1 LDERTP
7 AWGIEPVPER
17 LRVLGALDTTL
28 LWGNLGVS
36 LLVLVLAAFL
46 VPSLSLP
53 QAVVAIVA
61 GVAIGCTMLALAG
74 MIGADARVPAMVLL
88 RAPLGR
94 RGSYV
99 PTALNVLQGLGWATF
114 ELIVIAAAAAA
125 LSDEL
130 FGFRA
135 TSFWTVVFGGVAAA
149 MALAG
154 PISVVRRFIRK
165 VALWA
170 VPASLVYLTVW
181 ALTREDVGVLWG
193 QPGQGGSIWL
203 GIDLV
208 VAITVSWIPLAADYT
223 RFSRDRRAALVG
235 TGVGYAIGSAWMLLL
250 GVILV
255 LARDLSDPVALPI
268 AVAAAG
274 LAAALALLAVTVD
287 ETDEAF
293 ANVYSTAVSIQ
304 NVAPELPQRLLIGG
318 VATLATI
325 GALAID
331 IRNYETYLLLLGSV
345 FVPLFGVLMADWLL
359 AGRRYDRDRVFGAP
373 ALRTGPL
380 VAWVAGFALY
390 HWLHQPPLGPDWWV
404 DLVERTDPP
413 ELGVGATLPSFAFAF
428 LLTMLLGAVARRA
441 PAAARADA

>member
-1 LDERTP
+1 M
-7 AWGIEPVPER
+7 
-17 LRVLGALDTTL
+17 DTTL

-53 QAVVAIVA
+53 QALVAIVA
-61 GVAIGCTMLALAG
+61 GIVIGCSMLGLAG
-74 MIGADARVPAMVLL
+74 MIGADARVPAMVLM
-88 RAPLGR
+88 RAPLGH
-94 RGSYV
+94 RGSYA

-135 TSFWTVVFGGVAAA
+135 TWFWTIVFGVVAAA
-149 MALAG
+149 MAMAG
-154 PISVVRRFIRK
+154 PVGVVRRFIRT

-170 VPASLVYLTVW
+170 VPASLVYLTAW
-181 ALTREDVGVLWG
+181 ALTREDAGDLWA
-193 QPGQGGSIWL
+193 QPGKGGSVWL

-223 RFSRDRRAALVG
+223 RFATGRRAALVG
-235 TGVGYAIGSAWMLLL
+235 TGLGYAIGSAWVLLL
-250 GVILV
+250 GVVLV
-255 LARDLSDPVALPI
+255 LARGLSDPVSLPV

-274 LAAALALLAVTVD
+274 VAAALALLAVTVD

-304 NVAPELPQRLLIGG
+304 NVAPELPQRVLIAA
-318 VATLATI
+318 VAALATA

-345 FVPLFGVLMADWLL
+345 FVPLFGVLLADWLL
-359 AGRRYDRDRVFGAP
+359 AGRHYDRDDVFAAP
-373 ALRTGPL
+373 PFRAGP
-380 VAWVAGFALY
+380 VAAWIAGFALY
-390 HWLHQPPLGPDWWV
+390 HWLHQPPLGPSWWV
-404 DLVERTDPP
+404 DVVERTSPP
-413 ELGVGATLPSFAFAF
+413 ELGVGATLPSFALAFA
-428 LLTMLLGAVARRA
+428 LTALLGFGRRE
-441 PAAARADA
+441 PAAAETH

>member
-1 LDERTP
+1 
-7 AWGIEPVPER
+7 
-17 LRVLGALDTTL
+17 
-28 LWGNLGVS
+28 VS

-53 QAVVAIVA
+53 QALVAIVA
-61 GVAIGCTMLALAG
+61 GIAIGCTMLGLAG
-74 MIGADARVPAMVLL
+74 MIGADARVPAMVLM
-88 RAPLGR
+88 RAPLGH
-94 RGSYV
+94 RGSYA

-125 LSDEL
+125 LCDEL

-135 TSFWTVVFGGVAAA
+135 TWFWTIVFGVVAGA

-154 PISVVRRFIRK
+154 PIGVVRRFIRK

-170 VPASLVYLTVW
+170 VPASLVYLTAW
-181 ALTREDVGVLWG
+181 ALTREDVGTLWG
-193 QPGQGGSIWL
+193 QPDEGGSVWL

-223 RFSRDRRAALVG
+223 RFATGRRAALMG
-235 TGVGYAIGSAWMLLL
+235 TGVGYAIGSAWILLL
-250 GVILV
+250 GVVLV
-255 LARDLSDPVALPI
+255 LARGLSDPVALPV

-304 NVAPELPQRLLIGG
+304 NVAPDVPQRLL
-318 VATLATI
+318 VALVAALATV

-345 FVPLFGVLMADWLL
+345 FVPLFGVLLADWLL
-359 AGRRYDRDRVFGAP
+359 AGRRYDRERVFGAP
-373 ALRTGPL
+373 ALRAGPL
-380 VAWVAGFALY
+380 AAWAAGFAVY
-390 HWLHQPPLGPDWWV
+390 HWLHQPPLGPEWWV
-404 DLVERTDPP
+404 DLVGRTDPP

-428 LLTMLLGAVARRA
+428 VITMLLGAATRRA
-441 PAAARADA
+441 PAAAEA